1 MHIAVELTHRVG
13 IIVAQS
19 LNKKVYALD
28 ITTIVGLSN
37 LMEKNNT
44 KLCARHNLQ
53 KAAKIQ

>member
-28 ITTIVGLSN
+28 IITIVGLSN

-44 KLCARHNLQ
+44 KLCARYNLQ